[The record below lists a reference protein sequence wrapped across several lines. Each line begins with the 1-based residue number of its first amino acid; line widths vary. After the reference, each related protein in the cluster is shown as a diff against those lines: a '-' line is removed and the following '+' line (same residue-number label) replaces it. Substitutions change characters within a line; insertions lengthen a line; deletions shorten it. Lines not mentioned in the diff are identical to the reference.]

1 MTLREP
7 PIRSAKYL
15 NGAKGS
21 PCTFM
26 GPTCNGNPET
36 TVFAHLNGA
45 AFGKGKGQKA
55 HDIAGLDCCFAC
67 HVYVDVGHGTKPLM
81 SEAEF
86 YWHLL
91 RGVVLTM
98 LNRASR
104 QIIVVPLD
112 PERLVHDRAAK
123 PRKPPEQRTRIVS
136 RPTEWPKRK
145 LVSRNDLRRKSD
157 QPDNEEREYE

>member
-1 MTLREP
+1 MNLRQP
-7 PIRSAKYL
+7 PIRSKRYL

-45 AFGKGKGQKA
+45 AFGKGGGQKA
-55 HDIAGLDCCFAC
+55 HDIAGLDAC
-67 HVYVDVGHGTKPLM
+67 ADCHSYVDVGHGTKPLM
-81 SEAEF
+81 TEAEF

-98 LNRASR
+98 LDRARR
-104 QIIVVPLD
+104 QIVIVPLD
-112 PERLVHDRAAK
+112 PEHLSHDK
-123 PRKPPEQRTRIVS
+123 PTPKRKPPAERTPIPS
-136 RPTEWPKRK
+136 RKTEWPKRK
-145 LVSRNDLRRKSD
+145 LASRNNLRKAT
-157 QPDNEEREYE
+157 P